1 MIYNSLRASGDQ
13 WQCSFTDE
21 ACSCKK
27 STAEQKVIEHC
38 HVIYGCSVQSLQP
51 INFMVLRVRTWCTA
65 VVLCYMCIAHE
76 YRLLECKDEVVD
88 IKSATIP
95 MVYVGDVFP
104 L

>member
-1 MIYNSLRASGDQ
+1 MTSGNVRSLTRPAAVKSPQ
-13 WQCSFTDE
+13 LN
-21 ACSCKK
+21 KK
-27 STAEQKVIEHC
+27 RYIEHC
-38 HVIYGCSVQSLQP
+38 HVICGCDVQSLQR

-76 YRLLECKDEVVD
+76 YRLLECKDKVVR